1 MYRLSDRF
9 FTLTLWAGGLT
20 GVIAVF
26 LILCFL
32 VLESIPALNAIGIAR
47 FFNDPAWYPL
57 ENEYNLLP
65 MLIGS
70 VFITIGAVFLSLPLA
85 LGSAV
90 YLVFFLKPQFQPFA
104 LRLLEVLG
112 GIPSVIFCLWGM
124 VSVVPL
130 IAKIDG
136 PGTSL
141 LAGSI
146 VVTMM
151 ILPALILMFAF
162 ILKRNTNAYYLQGIS
177 VGLAKEKIIFRVIIP
192 SATNSLGGA
201 LILQT
206 TRAIG
211 ETMAVLMVCGNITQI
226 PDSIFD
232 PVRTL
237 TSNTALEMAYAM
249 GDHRS
254 SLFFGGLL
262 LTLLVGLL
270 LLILK
275 VFSSEYKFN
284 SRANPVK
291 TYEA

>member
-1 MYRLSDRF
+1 MYRLFDQF
-9 FTLTLWAGGLT
+9 FKLILWAGGLT
-20 GVIAVF
+20 GIIAVF

-32 VLESIPALNAIGIAR
+32 ALESIPALNTIGVVR

-70 VFITIGAVFLSLPLA
+70 TFITIGAVFLSLPLA

-90 YLVFFLKPQFQPFA
+90 YLVFFLKPQFHTFT

-112 GIPSVIFCLWGM
+112 GIPSVIFGLWGM
-124 VSVVPL
+124 VTVVPL

-151 ILPALILMFAF
+151 ILPALILMFAS
-162 ILKRNTNAYYLQGIS
+162 ILRRNTNTYYLQGIS
-177 VGLAKEKIIFRVIIP
+177 VGLAKEKIISRIIIP
-192 SATNSLGGA
+192 SATKSLGGA

-262 LTLLVGLL
+262 LTLFVALL
-270 LLILK
+270 LLVLNI
-275 VFSSEYKFN
+275 FSNEYKLPN
-284 SRANPVK
+284 RTNPVETCK
-291 TYEA
+291 A